1 MKKIILSAIT
11 VVFTLGIASAQFIN
25 FGVKAGVNFSN
36 LKFDDI
42 QDIEAN
48 ARIYNL
54 TTDES
59 FMGFHVGLMT
69 RINITSAYIQPELYL
84 NTAGANVYIEEV
96 VSGTNIES
104 VRQIKYNKIDLPV
117 MVGYKFG
124 PVRINAG
131 PVASVVLSQDSEI
144 GDIIPELETLSKSA
158 TFGYQ
163 AGAGLDLFEF
173 LTIDYRFEGGLS
185 KWGDKFS
192 VGGTDYPFDSRTNIH
207 LISLGIMF

>member
-11 VVFTLGIASAQFIN
+11 IVFTLGITSAQFIN
-25 FGVKAGVNFSN
+25 FGVKAGLNFSN

-48 ARIYNL
+48 ARTYNIA
-54 TTDES
+54 TDGS

-69 RINITSAYIQPELYL
+69 RINITSVYIQPELYL

-96 VSGTNIES
+96 VAGTNIES

-117 MVGYKFG
+117 MVGFKFG

-131 PVASVVLSQDSEI
+131 PVASVVLSQNSGI
-144 GDIIPELETLSKSA
+144 GDIIPELKTLSKTA

-163 AGAGLDLFEF
+163 AGAGIDLFKF
-173 LTIDYRFEGGLS
+173 TVDYRFEGGLS
-185 KWGDKFS
+185 KLGDKFT
-192 VGGTDYPFDSRTNIH
+192 VGGTDYPFDCRTKMH
-207 LISLGIMF
+207 LISLGFMF